1 MHVKE
6 SKVPS
11 LNLRDRTTL
20 AENFVRVFVP
30 YIIHTFDMD
39 SKLAERLSF
48 NGLYY
53 VYIKKVL

>member
-11 LNLRDRTTL
+11 LNLRDKTTL

-30 YIIHTFDMD
+30 YIHTFDMD

-48 NGLYY
+48 NGTIALC
-53 VYIKKVL
+53 IS